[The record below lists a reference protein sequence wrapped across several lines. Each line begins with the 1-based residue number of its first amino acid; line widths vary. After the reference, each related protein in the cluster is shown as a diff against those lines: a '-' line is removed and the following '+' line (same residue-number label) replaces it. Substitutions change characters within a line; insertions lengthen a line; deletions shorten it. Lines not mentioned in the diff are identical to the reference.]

1 MTVLHATR
9 SILVYLCCLIVACV
23 PLFLYCPETKN
34 KSLEEIGAIFGD
46 EVTHV
51 RLDVTKEIG
60 DELADKV
67 HVESEEVEHAGQK

>member
-1 MTVLHATR
+1 MVCDTIR
-9 SILVYLCCLIVACV
+9 SILVYLCCLVVACV

-51 RLDVTKEIG
+51 RLDVTKDIG
-60 DELADKV
+60 DELTEKGPI
-67 HVESEEVEHAGQK
+67 ESEEVEHALQK